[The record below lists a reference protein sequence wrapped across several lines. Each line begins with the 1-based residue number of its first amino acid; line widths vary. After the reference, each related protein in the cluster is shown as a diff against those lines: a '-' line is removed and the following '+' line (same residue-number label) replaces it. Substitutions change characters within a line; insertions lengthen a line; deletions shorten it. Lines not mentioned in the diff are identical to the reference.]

1 MKKLQPFLTY
11 ALIFILSL
19 LFFQNIQG
27 ARKEIIPEG
36 QITVT
41 ALKDS
46 AATGKELKFKISNGT
61 SQTLELKNPCPD
73 PFLQVYRL
81 KNGQPEE
88 LKNDLVLTCTNAK
101 NLSIEPG
108 KTAQV
113 SLGDYSYEMF
123 SEIGQYQVGL
133 TLPDGKVT
141 LSSVFEVHAPSFLTK
156 MWRTLLYIPFLN
168 ALVGMIVLLPNHSLG
183 IAVILI
189 TVLIRTLLLIPSN
202 RAMRAQQAM
211 QRVQPELEILKKKY
225 ANDQARLAQETM
237 LVWQKHK
244 VHPLSSCLPLF
255 IQIPILIAL
264 FNSFRTGLHPDRQQ
278 LLYPFL
284 SDFSLSSVNTHFLG
298 MDLLQRNVIILPII
312 VAALQFIQMQMMTQ
326 KTAPKTDMP
335 DEMAQANS
343 MMKYTMPVMIGVF
356 TAQVPAAIGIYW
368 GASTFY
374 GIIQQAMVNKTAT
387 IVNDPEEVS
396 IKVISKNHG
405 KSH

>member
-27 ARKEIIPEG
+27 ARKEVIPQG
-36 QITVT
+36 QVT
-41 ALKDS
+41 LSTLKDS

-61 SQTLELKNPCPD
+61 SQTLEFKNPCPD

-81 KNGQPEE
+81 ENGTPKALENHLE
-88 LKNDLVLTCTNAK
+88 LTCANAK
-101 NLSIEPG
+101 DLSIEPG
-108 KTAQV
+108 KTTQV

-133 TLPDGKVT
+133 TLADGKTV
-141 LSSVFEVHAPSFLTK
+141 LSSVFEIHAPSFLTK
-156 MWRTLLYIPFLN
+156 FWRTFLYTPFLN

-189 TVLIRTLLLIPSN
+189 TVIIRTLLLIPSN

-225 ANDQARLAQETM
+225 ANDQTRLAQETM

-244 VHPLSSCLPLF
+244 VHPLSSCLPLL

-264 FNSFRTGLHPDRQQ
+264 FNSFQTGLHPDRQQ

-284 SDFSLSSVNTHFLG
+284 SDFSLASVNTHFLG

-312 VAALQFIQMQMMTQ
+312 VAGLQFIQMQMM
-326 KTAPKTDMP
+326 APKKGSTTAIP

-343 MMKYTMPVMIGVF
+343 MMKYIMPVMIGVF

-396 IKVISKNHG
+396 IKVISKTHG